1 MISDRFQF
9 KSLWS
14 ATEETKNTI
23 SIICM
28 HAFIPLCCDR
38 ENDFGPKRKK
48 KNARNGNNSKLI
60 MNHYFLPLSLLVFF
74 FHRIALFSAV
84 ENGHLEK
91 ARTILESTDVD
102 INRQELNKTNKIC
115 KSNETTQLIYR

>member
-1 MISDRFQF
+1 
-9 KSLWS
+9 
-14 ATEETKNTI
+14 
-23 SIICM
+23 
-28 HAFIPLCCDR
+28 
-38 ENDFGPKRKK
+38 
-48 KNARNGNNSKLI
+48 
-60 MNHYFLPLSLLVFF
+60 MNHYFLPLSLRGSFF

-115 KSNETTQLIYR
+115 KSNETTQLICQ